1 MILPHGIIRGLRPQY
16 CWFDRRR
23 TFQLRLLNDIASN
36 ATLSKGQFNP
46 IEYEIYLM
54 YEADAESIAENVR
67 SLMRQIPHPL
77 TVIVAQDPASASPP
91 TGLLVS
97 SFNTVTLHPT
107 PYVSFNLKL
116 PSSTYDAIKASKTF
130 TASAVADVQLAK
142 DFLLDKKAD
151 RYVETMR
158 DNVCDRSHGMLK
170 PGRGAIWWMRCLWT
184 EQRSQPV
191 GDHMIV
197 VAEVLDASYYAGL
210 NGQDRPSEKPL
221 LYAAGKY
228 RIAGQSVAE
237 K

>member
-1 MILPHGIIRGLRPQY
+1 MALSAH
-16 CWFDRRR
+16 CDRD
-23 TFQLRLLNDIASN
+23 TAASN
-36 ATLSKGQFNP
+36 ATLSKGESNP
-46 IEYEIYLM
+46 TDHGIFLM
-54 YEADAESIAENVR
+54 YKADAESVAENVR

-77 TVIVAQDPASASPP
+77 TVIVAQNPASGSPP

-116 PSSTYDAIKASKTF
+116 PSTTYDAIKASKTF

-151 RYVETMR
+151 RYLEIMR
-158 DNVCDRSHGMLK
+158 SNVCDRRHGMLK
-170 PGRGAIWWMRCLWT
+170 TGRGAIWWMRCRWT

-191 GDHMIV
+191 GDHVIV
-197 VAEVLDASYYAGL
+197 VAEVLGASYYAGL
-210 NGQDRPSEKPL
+210 DGQDISSEKAL
-221 LYAAGKY
+221 LYAKGEYRNAGPS
-228 RIAGQSVAE
+228 IAE